1 MKLFFY
7 SLILSFAGL
16 GLSAQSTATFHD
28 YSAATIDHDTISMGR
43 YYGKKVMVVNTASF
57 CAYTPQ
63 FADLESL
70 YTNYK
75 QYGFEIIGFP
85 CNDFG
90 NQDPHSDSTI
100 EQFCTSNY
108 DVTFQMMS
116 KVATISSDT
125 APVYKWLQR
134 ADLNGVSNAHVAWNF
149 NKFLIDEAGH
159 WVRYYNQNTL
169 PNDPAIISW
178 ITDSAS
184 VVSGINEPKKANLI
198 EMKSANPG
206 STINLT
212 VKTDAAQDLTIGLYS
227 SDGRLTA
234 SIFRGMATSGRTIN
248 FDASAFNSGIYF
260 VKVATAT
267 GAQQT
272 LKYVL
277 AK

>member
-1 MKLFFY
+1 MRKIFY
-7 SLILSFAGL
+7 ALLSFVSITAI
-16 GLSAQSTATFHD
+16 AQTPLTFHD
-28 YSAATIDHDTISMGR
+28 YSAVTIDHDTISMSQF
-43 YYGKKVMVVNTASF
+43 YGKKVMVVNTASF

-63 FADLESL
+63 FTDLESL

-108 DVTFQMMS
+108 NVTFQMMS
-116 KVATISSDT
+116 KVATISHDT
-125 APVYKWLQR
+125 SEIYKWLQR

-169 PNDPAIISW
+169 PTDPAIISW
-178 ITDSAS
+178 IVDSAS
-184 VVSGINEPKKANLI
+184 VVSGINETKNAKLVEI
-198 EMKSANPG
+198 TSANPG
-206 STINLT
+206 QVIDFT
-212 VKTDAAQDLTIGLYS
+212 VSVQSAERLNIGLYS
-227 SDGRLTA
+227 VDGRL
-234 SIFRGMATSGRTIN
+234 
-248 FDASAFNSGIYF
+248 
-260 VKVATAT
+260 VATIFEGAAT
-267 GAQQT
+267 KSQRISYNASNFNAGVYLVRVAGNTGQQT

-277 AK
+277 TK